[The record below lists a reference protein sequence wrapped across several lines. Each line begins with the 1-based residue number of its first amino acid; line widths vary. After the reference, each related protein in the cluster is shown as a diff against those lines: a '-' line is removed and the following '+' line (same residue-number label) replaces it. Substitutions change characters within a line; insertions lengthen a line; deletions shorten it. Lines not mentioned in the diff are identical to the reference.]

1 MDVSAALRR
10 VDLNLLLPLQALLTH
25 RHVTR
30 AADEL
35 GIGQPSMSANLARLR
50 RLFGDPLLVRSGR
63 VLELT
68 PLGQAL
74 VEPLRTAL
82 VGVQQLLATS
92 PDFDPAVDQRR
103 FTLVASDY
111 VTLVLLRPLIE
122 QLFREAPGVVV
133 NTIPV
138 NGTTALAL
146 DNAQVD
152 LVIMPRELT
161 LHGMGGFPHR
171 QLWTDRY
178 VPAVWSQNHDVGDV
192 LDRPAMERLPY
203 VRYNGVGGDSFIDI
217 QLTAR
222 GIAPRVAISTQ
233 NFTLVPTLLPG
244 TSLFGFVHER
254 LILAS
259 HLRREL
265 RVLETE
271 IEFSPISETM
281 YWHPVFHRDPAHH
294 WLRERVST
302 LAANL

>member
-1 MDVSAALRR
+1 MDASAALRR

-30 AADEL
+30 AAEEL

-50 RLFGDPLLVRSGR
+50 RLFDDPLLVRSGR

-82 VGVQQLLATS
+82 VGVEQLLATS

-103 FTLVASDY
+103 FTVVASDY

-133 NTIPV
+133 VTTPV
-138 NGTTALAL
+138 DGTTALAL
-146 DNAQVD
+146 NNAQVD

-161 LHGMGGFPHR
+161 LYGMSGFPHR

-178 VPAVWSQNHDVGDV
+178 VPAVWNQNRDVGDV
-192 LDRPAMERLPY
+192 LDREAMERLPY
-203 VRYNGVGGDSFIDI
+203 VRYNGMGGDSFIDI

-222 GIAPRVAISTQ
+222 GITPRVTLSTQ
-233 NFTLVPTLLPG
+233 NFTLVPALLPG
-244 TSLFGFVHER
+244 TSLYGFVHER
-254 LILAS
+254 LVLAS

-265 RVLETE
+265 RILDTE
-271 IEFSPISETM
+271 FEFSPISETM
-281 YWHPVFHRDPAHH
+281 YWHPLFHGDAAHH

>member
-1 MDVSAALRR
+1 VDASAALRR

-35 GIGQPSMSANLARLR
+35 GIGQSSMSANLARLR
-50 RLFGDPLLVRSGR
+50 RLFDDPLLVRSGR

-74 VEPLRTAL
+74 VEPLRAAL
-82 VGVQQLLATS
+82 VGVEQLLSTS
-92 PDFDPAVDQRR
+92 PHFDPAVDQRR
-103 FTLVASDY
+103 FTVVASDY
-111 VTLVLLRPLIE
+111 VTMVLLRPLIE
-122 QLFREAPGVVV
+122 QLYREAPGVVLD
-133 NTIPV
+133 TIAV

-146 DNAQVD
+146 ERAQVD

-161 LHGMGGFPHR
+161 LYGMGSFPR
-171 QLWTDRY
+171 RTLWTDRY
-178 VPAVWSQNHDVGDV
+178 VAAVWNQNREVGAV
-192 LDRPAMERLPY
+192 LDREAMERLPY
-203 VRYNGVGGDSFIDI
+203 VRYNGMGGDSFIDI

-222 GIAPRVAISTQ
+222 GITPRTTLATQ
-233 NFTLVPTLLPG
+233 NFTLVPSLLPG

-254 LILAS
+254 LVLAS

-265 RVLETE
+265 RILDTG

-281 YWHPVFHRDPAHH
+281 YWHPVFHQDAAHH

>member
-10 VDLNLLLPLQALLTH
+10 VDLNLLLPLQALLTQ

-35 GIGQPSMSANLARLR
+35 GIGQSSMSANLARLR
-50 RLFGDPLLVRSGR
+50 RLFGDPLLVRNGR

-82 VGVQQLLATS
+82 VGVEQLLATS

-111 VTLVLLRPLIE
+111 VTLVLLRPLIQ
-122 QLFREAPGVVV
+122 QLFREAPVVVV
-133 NTIPV
+133 NTVPV
-138 NGTTALAL
+138 NGTAALAL

-178 VPAVWSQNHDVGDV
+178 VPAVWSQNHDVGTV
-192 LDRPAMERLPY
+192 LDRQAMERLPY
-203 VRYNGVGGDSFIDI
+203 VRYNGMGGESFIDI

-222 GIAPRVAISTQ
+222 GIAPRVAIATQ

-254 LILAS
+254 LIQAS

-265 RVLETE
+265 RVLDTE

-281 YWHPVFHRDPAHH
+281 YWHPVFHRDAAHH